1 MYQKFLGLDRYIYLE
16 GKIGTIEICRQAMV
30 ETVVFQL
37 PDEAAFL
44 LNTLSGKHERQRVL
58 KQMQANSSSRQRLVD
73 FMQSA
78 RYLENMML
86 HRDWLSKCWLN
97 SPTSWL
103 YFALNC
109 YTTVAGIG
117 VNVLMIESYSAA
129 RNESGD
135 LNMTSVEIDSW
146 AKEIIDQLGV
156 SLAISSTLAFVLY
169 WVSRVRVRHSF
180 CIG

>member
-1 MYQKFLGLDRYIYLE
+1 M
-16 GKIGTIEICRQAMV
+16 
-30 ETVVFQL
+30 
-37 PDEAAFL
+37 
-44 LNTLSGKHERQRVL
+44 

-73 FMQSA
+73 FMHSS

-109 YTTVAGIG
+109 YTTVAGTG
-117 VNVLMIESYSAA
+117 VNMLMIESFTAA
-129 RNESGD
+129 RNESGE

-146 AKEIIDQLGV
+146 AKEIINQVGS
-156 SLAISSTLAFVLY
+156 SLAISSTLAFFLY
-169 WVSRVRVRHSF
+169 WICEGNPACR
-180 CIG
+180 